1 MTICILLVVFNVLL
15 DLNYNVDRVDF
26 LHLHFKEITIFK
38 CLHVYVVTASLLIT
52 IIWKTVY
59 SGSCVFLVTRKDLT
73 FEFLKNKI
81 SFEDMVKCVIFCDML
96 V

>member
-38 CLHVYVVTASLLIT
+38 YLHVYVVTASLLII

-59 SGSCVFLVTRKDLT
+59 FGSCVFLVTRKDVT
-73 FEFLKNKI
+73 FEFLKDKI
-81 SFEDMVKCVIFCDML
+81 SFENMMRCVIFYDML